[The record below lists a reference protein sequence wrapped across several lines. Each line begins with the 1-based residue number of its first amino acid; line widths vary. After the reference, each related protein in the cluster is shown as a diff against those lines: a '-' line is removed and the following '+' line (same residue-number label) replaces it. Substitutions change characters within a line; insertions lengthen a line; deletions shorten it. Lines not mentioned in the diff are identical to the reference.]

1 MIIACVVVWLVDLNV
16 NALLCNCDRVGVH
29 AIFWLRDSFENLS
42 VVLNTNMRRV
52 ARRKS
57 KNSIIRQPTRA
68 MAQPINDHQEFDL
81 GDLIDGFALG
91 PDAMEL
97 EVDAGLPT
105 PEDSADCG
113 PQCWGAMLKND
124 TRSLGCTPGFSS
136 GKAHFKVRNTAAFN
150 SRANQLTE

>member
-1 MIIACVVVWLVDLNV
+1 
-16 NALLCNCDRVGVH
+16 
-29 AIFWLRDSFENLS
+29 
-42 VVLNTNMRRV
+42 
-52 ARRKS
+52 
-57 KNSIIRQPTRA
+57 
-68 MAQPINDHQEFDL
+68 MAQPPPINDNQEFDL

-91 PDAMEL
+91 PEAMEL